1 MTKTIAILITKILNQ
16 RNLFLSWLEKKK
28 IEEDPPKNP
37 FFILAQLSNFIHND
51 KRRSRKLTKTIA
63 ILITILIT
71 KIRNQPNLFL
81 S

>member
-37 FFILAQLSNFIHND
+37 FFMLNCQILFIMIKD
-51 KRRSRKLTKTIA
+51 DQGR
-63 ILITILIT
+63 
-71 KIRNQPNLFL
+71 
-81 S
+81 